1 MLFNFSYAALALAVM
16 SVAVEGRG
24 IGGGRGRGG
33 FGGRAKQGAKKAGEH
48 AGDAAGAAGT
58 AAGFVPA
65 GGNHAVHNCCVNDG
79 GWTYNDRAKS
89 LTKTVCDGYSSASM
103 YNGACA
109 EAAGS
114 GSISGDAFYDA
125 CRALAPN
132 DESVGAGYR
141 GSC

>member
-1 MLFNFSYAALALAVM
+1 MAVAVSVAGPSRVQRRLVSTPATPPVPLALPLA
-16 SVAVEGRG
+16 SFLQVESKTLPTYNS
-24 IGGGRGRGG
+24 ITPQ
-33 FGGRAKQGAKKAGEH
+33 ADKH
-48 AGDAAGAAGT
+48 SS
-58 AAGFVPA
+58 
-65 GGNHAVHNCCVNDG
+65 HAVHNCCVNDG